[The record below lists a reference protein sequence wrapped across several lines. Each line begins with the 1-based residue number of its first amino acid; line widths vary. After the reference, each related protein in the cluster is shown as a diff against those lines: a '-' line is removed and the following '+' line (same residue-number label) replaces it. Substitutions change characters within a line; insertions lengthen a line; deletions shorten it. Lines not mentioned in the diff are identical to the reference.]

1 MSNTTIAWVQSH
13 ATRRADQSH
22 LTLDLRT
29 NDRGRFHCHW
39 SPHLHCNSRVPV
51 MPVPWE
57 AFIPMGL
64 VVVMFGVTG
73 TGFNIAKRATN
84 DGKVGILVQ

>member
-1 MSNTTIAWVQSH
+1 
-13 ATRRADQSH
+13 
-22 LTLDLRT
+22 
-29 NDRGRFHCHW
+29 
-39 SPHLHCNSRVPV
+39 

-73 TGFNIAKRATN
+73 TGFNVAKRMTN
-84 DGKVGILVQ
+84 DGKPLRYDVDNWDRLMMQRDERLTGSFRGQATNPIAPKEFATNSAWSTEKVQ

>member
-1 MSNTTIAWVQSH
+1 
-13 ATRRADQSH
+13 
-22 LTLDLRT
+22 
-29 NDRGRFHCHW
+29 
-39 SPHLHCNSRVPV
+39 

-73 TGFNIAKRATN
+73 TGFNLAKRMTN
-84 DGKVGILVQ
+84 DGKPQRHSVDDWDDMMMRRDQRLTGSLRGQATDPIAKPEFATSSVWNTEKHNI